1 MARKLIRLD
10 IDEVSGVV
18 AAANKR
24 SFLIRKSAAPEKKE
38 SQKMKITEKL
48 AKAFSDFF
56 IKQMGAEEEEG
67 ASTFSEELLE
77 RKMGEIMGDLSDH
90 VGALYESVRSIL
102 GSAETDKP
110 GLISQSIAD
119 FSKCLVDCVS
129 EWLMADMGTE
139 GVAKIG
145 AKMTAD
151 RLKRMK
157 EVHAA
162 MGNIISEVGKDE
174 QTKNADQKA
183 KTEKR
188 RIDMLQVE
196 KEKLPKELREEVNKM
211 EADAIKMTVRIAEL
225 ETAKPADKGDG
236 GEDPILKNASPELK
250 AAILKERAEKADLQK
265 ELKDTKDVTA
275 TEKFVAIAKKDMRGL
290 TGKPE
295 DLGKILKSVKDKSP
309 EDYPELERILKAA
322 AETIRQSKMFVE
334 MGAGGAD
341 GGEAV
346 DKMNALVI
354 EEIKKDAKLD
364 RAAAMAKVAEAH
376 PDIYAEYSKS
386 VQVKI

>member
-1 MARKLIRLD
+1 MARKLLKLD
-10 IDEVSGVV
+10 IEEVSGVD

-24 SFLIRKSAAPEKKE
+24 RFLIKKSAAPEKKE

-188 RIDMLQVE
+188 RIDMLTEQ

-211 EADAIKMTVRIAEL
+211 EADAIKMTARIAEL
-225 ETAKPADKGDG
+225 ETAKPADKGDD
-236 GEDPILKNASPELK
+236 GEDPILKGASPELK

-346 DKMNALVI
+346 DKMNALVV
-354 EEIKKDAKLD
+354 EAIKKDAKLD
-364 RAAAMAKVAEAH
+364 QTAAMAQVAREH